1 MRFAG
6 SHRGTRSVKLAVSR
20 VDLRWRGGT
29 MGTGLLAL
37 LKLKPRAARQGAP
50 GVGGQSNAAAAGA
63 AAAAATP
70 AASQPAPTEDERT
83 RSNAKR
89 LIEAL
94 SKGFNESIA
103 RAQAAVNAQP
113 VDTLKKSLAAE
124 LDAFAGARAEIDK
137 AEPLDG
143 AKRMKRLD
151 SDAQR
156 FALRAEDLRRSCA
169 DGVQYLRERGDLPY
183 EDLKKTF
190 DAQPADI
197 QTVFRARFDQI
208 KVWLD
213 ACRPLLDKGEIDKL
227 IDAVGRVYIQ
237 NRDLNGAIVEH
248 GAAKPEYDILRAN
261 VVAMIKRMR
270 DSGLLDAD
278 GLKGLADLDTAVAAA
293 DALGPVRGF
302 NAAKNS
308 LNAVIG
314 KAKLLRDNNDAYRDY
329 VTERDKVVAA
339 LKPLRT
345 HPQATRL
352 TVEIARVDK
361 LLADAETLSKRVD
374 GGALKALTALKAIAA
389 EGENLKRL
397 AAKLAAAEKKLPAL
411 SQKLEA
417 GGVPK
422 DKVEETGRM
431 ALKLLVEEGCSDDEA
446 VKLARDAAGFRGEGM
461 DEQDAMMSSRVKKSL
476 EGQGLAANHAAA
488 IGRNIRAGGSATAD
502 DAKALATS
510 MKGMSPKAIDT
521 LTKANIH
528 TECCRGP
535 ITDAFPD
542 LAGVKPTGWPETASW
557 DQVPGVYNG
566 SKNTLVVGT
575 IDDGSGKRKV
585 PATGEGHGA
594 IDLFGHE
601 AGHAFDAA
609 DGGGKRNHAAFIAAR
624 DADKASHA
632 LKGQRDHGPDNYFLT
647 VAEGGTNTTGAIG
660 ETFAESFAF
669 HTSGKA
675 THWPALKEFWKAN
688 PWGI

>member
-1 MRFAG
+1 MA
-6 SHRGTRSVKLAVSR
+6 TA
-20 VDLRWRGGT
+20 
-29 MGTGLLAL
+29 LLEV
-37 LKLKPRAARQGAP
+37 LKLKPLAGPAGPGTAPATSRAS
-50 GVGGQSNAAAAGA
+50 VGGSGSKPAPAAQAPAAPPP
-63 AAAAATP
+63 AAATSP
-70 AASQPAPTEDERT
+70 DDERA
-83 RSNAKR
+83 RNNAKR
-89 LIEAL
+89 LIAAL
-94 SKGFNESIA
+94 SKGYDESIV
-103 RAQAAVNAQP
+103 RGQAAVNAQP
-113 VDTLKKSLAAE
+113 VDALKISLGAE
-124 LDAFAGARAEIDK
+124 LDAFATARAEVDK
-137 AEPLDG
+137 VEPLEG
-143 AKRMKRLD
+143 ARRMKKLD
-151 SDAQR
+151 SDAHA
-156 FALRAEDLRRSCA
+156 FALRAEDLRSSAA

-183 EDLKKTF
+183 ADLKKTF
-190 DAQPADI
+190 DAQPTEI
-197 QTVFRARFDQI
+197 QTVFRARLDQI
-208 KVWLD
+208 KTWLD
-213 ACRPLLDKGEIDKL
+213 ACRPLLDRGEIDKL
-227 IDAVGRVYIQ
+227 IDSVGRVYLQ
-237 NRDLNGAIVEH
+237 GRDLNTAIVQY
-248 GAAKPEYDILRAN
+248 GAAKPDYDALREQ

-270 DSGLLDAD
+270 DSGLLDAE
-278 GLKGLADLDTAVAAA
+278 GLKGLDDLDTAVSAA
-293 DALGPVRGF
+293 DALGPIRGF
-302 NAAKNS
+302 AAAKNS

-314 KAKLLRDNNDAYRDY
+314 KAKVLRDNNGAYRNY
-329 VTERDKVVAA
+329 VTERDKIVAG

-345 HPQATRL
+345 HPQAGRL

-361 LLADAETLSKRVD
+361 LLADAETLSKRID

-389 EGENLKRL
+389 EGENLKAL

-411 SQKLEA
+411 SQKLAA

-422 DKVEETGRM
+422 DKVEETARM
-431 ALKLLVEEGCSDDEA
+431 ALKLLVDENCSDDDA
-446 VKLARDAAGFRGEGM
+446 VKMARDAAGFRGEGM

-476 EGQGLAANHAAA
+476 QGQGLTPDHAAA
-488 IGRNIRAGGSATAD
+488 IGRNVRAGGSATAD
-502 DAKALATS
+502 DAKVLAAS
-510 MKGMSPKAIDT
+510 MKGMSQKAIDS

-575 IDDGSGKRKV
+575 IDDGKGKRKV

-609 DGGGKRNHAAFIAAR
+609 DGGGKRNHAAFLAAR
-624 DADKASHA
+624 EADKASAA
-632 LKGQRDHGPDNYFLT
+632 LKGRRDHGNDDYFLKE
-647 VAEGGTNTTGAIG
+647 AEGGTNTVGGIG
-660 ETFAESFAF
+660 ETFAESFAY